1 MKEEEWVQPNM
12 HSLAPAHP
20 TDRLM
25 DGQPDC
31 GTEGTKRTKKSGY
44 NPACTH
50 LYQQTPAPT
59 MPTAAKTVQPATM
72 AETHTMTDMSETLD
86 CFVLLRP
93 KRRAKQNSPQYKSK
107 SHSLFLTLTLFEED
121 RT

>member
-93 KRRAKQNSPQYKSK
+93 KRPVQGQTKFTTIQVKV
-107 SHSLFLTLTLFEED
+107 SLTIPDTD
-121 RT
+121 II